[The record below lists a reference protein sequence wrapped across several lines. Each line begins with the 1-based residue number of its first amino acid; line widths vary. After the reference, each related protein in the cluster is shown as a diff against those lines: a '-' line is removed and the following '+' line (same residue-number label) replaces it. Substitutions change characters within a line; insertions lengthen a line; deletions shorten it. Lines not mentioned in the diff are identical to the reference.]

1 MPSLQTADISMPLE
15 IHQLF
20 AKQFAG
26 DQRSLRQLCQVSHQW
41 AAAAQPLL
49 FDGALINLGLGPE
62 KHPKEFL
69 ALLERKPYLVPSIR
83 RIDAFMGLPHI
94 TMDGFIQLFASL
106 DQRLPNLTSLT
117 MRNNYLHPDNPVDT
131 SPAGIW
137 RNITDLE
144 LRSCTF
150 LSDGSLFSWLFNF
163 PHLERLT
170 ISNHINQHGETEPA
184 PLCPPHEVPELQLK
198 RLHLDCYFLDKF
210 SAWISMH
217 RGNCLIEHLCVE
229 WDWGESILLNT
240 FLRHI
245 GKTVRKLKLMSQ
257 YDLRL
262 DDIESVSFAPCPLL
276 SSLSLSYPAGSEW
289 HALAV
294 LRRLNPPSYIE
305 ELVISIDLEYAI
317 TSILLSPSYRSLRT
331 LGLKLVGKPH
341 DGNYEKAV
349 NHLER
354 CSVTLRGLGVDV
366 SFDCYMWDPL
376 LKHAVFEV
384 NQRRTRTTRPSTG
397 NHRGDRRRNRGNRT
411 QVCVQLF
418 PCLQFLLVFSPSK
431 PSIKPLAVILRV
443 HRFVLMSSLSLCS
456 DLSNLTVK
464 PTFECCSE
472 TSGMYC
478 CGFFFRGCRTRPN
491 SYDVIQTALPGPR
504 AVSNSTPTPA
514 PPGSLLEFLKDIM
527 GFDFSKH
534 LPLMTAR
541 GLADIAI
548 LRTMAEW
555 EEKPL
560 RHTLR
565 RLLTGSKQELGGRKG
580 LTELEL
586 ASLEY
591 EIRKLK

>member
-1 MPSLQTADISMPLE
+1 VRHLPL
-15 IHQLF
+15 
-20 AKQFAG
+20 
-26 DQRSLRQLCQVSHQW
+26 
-41 AAAAQPLL
+41 AALPHLI
-49 FDGALINLGLGPE
+49 FDGALINLSLGTR
-62 KHPKEFL
+62 KAPKGVFGITGTQTLSPIAQSDFANNAEQL
-69 ALLERKPYLVPSIR
+69 PSP
-83 RIDAFMGLPHI
+83 G
-94 TMDGFIQLFASL
+94 
-106 DQRLPNLTSLT
+106 
-117 MRNNYLHPDNPVDT
+117 YPVDT

-170 ISNHINQHGETEPA
+170 ISNHINQHGETEPT
-184 PLCPPHEVPELQLK
+184 P
-198 RLHLDCYFLDKF
+198 F
-210 SAWISMH
+210 AWISMH

-229 WDWGESILLNT
+229 WDWGE
-240 FLRHI
+240 
-245 GKTVRKLKLMSQ
+245 RKLELMSQ

-305 ELVISIDLEYAI
+305 ELVISIDLEAI

-376 LKHAVFEV
+376 LKHAVFEKPGELNFKCV
-384 NQRRTRTTRPSTG
+384 FSCFRAYNFYSYSVRPS
-397 NHRGDRRRNRGNRT
+397 
-411 QVCVQLF
+411 
-418 PCLQFLLVFSPSK
+418 PAY
-431 PSIKPLAVILRV
+431 KPLAVILRV

-560 RHTLR
+560 RHTLQ